1 MTKIIGIEIPSS
13 SSSSSPLDEIIESET
28 PTFEFDKVVVDVEI
42 DVGVVVEVIVE
53 SFVVVVVVV
62 VGNFVQFGKTPTE
75 LQHSDGH
82 DDKQLLSSV
91 ELVCTSQRFG
101 TIERGYGIP
110 TS

>member
-53 SFVVVVVVV
+53 SFVVVVLV
-62 VGNFVQFGKTPTE
+62 VGNFVQFGKTTTE